1 MKKLNLLFSYRILRV
16 FGLIGVLA
24 QMYKWFI
31 DDLDL
36 TAKSI
41 NSHICVCNIC
51 YTTKNTSRNTKC
63 SVKQIKKQKRCL
75 VPIIKHR
82 FNLLYDLYFCRGSR
96 YVRPRLSN

>member
-36 TAKSI
+36 TASQLIVTSVFVTFVIRPKILVEILSAVL
-41 NSHICVCNIC
+41 NKL
-51 YTTKNTSRNTKC
+51 KNRS
-63 SVKQIKKQKRCL
+63 
-75 VPIIKHR
+75 
-82 FNLLYDLYFCRGSR
+82 DA
-96 YVRPRLSN
+96 

>member
-36 TAKSI
+36 TANQLIVTSVFVTFIIRPKILVEILSAI
-41 NSHICVCNIC
+41 LNKL
-51 YTTKNTSRNTKC
+51 KNKN
-63 SVKQIKKQKRCL
+63 
-75 VPIIKHR
+75 
-82 FNLLYDLYFCRGSR
+82 NA
-96 YVRPRLSN
+96 

>member
-36 TAKSI
+36 TANQLI
-41 NSHICVCNIC
+41 V
-51 YTTKNTSRNTKC
+51 TSVFVTF
-63 SVKQIKKQKRCL
+63 V
-75 VPIIKHR
+75 
-82 FNLLYDLYFCRGSR
+82 
-96 YVRPRLSN
+96 VRPKILVEILSAVLNKLKNRSDA

>member
-36 TAKSI
+36 TGNQLIVTSVFVTFVIRPKILVEILSAILNKI
-41 NSHICVCNIC
+41 
-51 YTTKNTSRNTKC
+51 KNKN
-63 SVKQIKKQKRCL
+63 
-75 VPIIKHR
+75 
-82 FNLLYDLYFCRGSR
+82 NA
-96 YVRPRLSN
+96 

>member
-36 TAKSI
+36 TANQLIVTSVFVTFVIRPKILVEILSAI
-41 NSHICVCNIC
+41 LNKL
-51 YTTKNTSRNTKC
+51 KNKN
-63 SVKQIKKQKRCL
+63 
-75 VPIIKHR
+75 
-82 FNLLYDLYFCRGSR
+82 NA
-96 YVRPRLSN
+96 